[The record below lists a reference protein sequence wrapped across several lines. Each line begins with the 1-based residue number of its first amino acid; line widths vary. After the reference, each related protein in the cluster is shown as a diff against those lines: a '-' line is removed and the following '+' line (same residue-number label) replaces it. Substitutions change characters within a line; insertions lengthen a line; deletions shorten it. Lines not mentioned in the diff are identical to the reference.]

1 MPIKLNS
8 ADEKSVI
15 SSSIPVYGN
24 GYTPASHKQV
34 IEASKKILGDN
45 NIKLVSNNG
54 QEEIKFIGSNN
65 NEVVTAYFVV
75 DTPSNPDYDLVF
87 AWVNSYTRSM
97 RFKCAVGCKSKNE
110 SAVFIKHYFSV
121 KKGGDI
127 ADIIDLMNSV
137 VKNIYPY
144 YENTISELEALS
156 FHNFTR
162 EQVCSTLGDIFFN
175 KNLITP
181 HQASTLQKWMTETFK
196 DASVWL
202 ATDVYELLA
211 LVAYTYHPRLWLS
224 THADL
229 HEYLTDKFG
238 QKIPIESTLD
248 YNRVRNVIDTTY
260 PEVSESVEE
269 IEEKLDAVVEGED
282 VVLENNI
289 APVEHEYVEKES
301 VEVYEEANLEQESSK
316 IEHGV
321 IEEKI
326 LVEEVE
332 EELLPEKS
340 VEDDDQPEDEK
351 ESEVIEEDDSS
362 DFGTTYSSSA
372 IDDDDFTW

>member
-65 NEVVTAYFVV
+65 NEVVAAYFVV
-75 DTPSNPDYDLVF
+75 NTPSNPDYDLVF

-110 SAVFIKHYFSV
+110 SAIFIKHYFSV

-127 ADIIDLMNSV
+127 ADIIDLMDSV

-196 DASVWL
+196 DAAVWS
-202 ATDVYELLA
+202 ASDVYELLA
-211 LVAYTYHPRLWLS
+211 LVTYTYHPRLWLS
-224 THADL
+224 THAEI

-238 QKIPIESTLD
+238 QQIPIESTLD
-248 YNRVRNVIDTTY
+248 YNRVKSVIDTTY
-260 PEVSESVEE
+260 PEVSESVDD
-269 IEEKLDAVVEGED
+269 IEDKLDAVVENKEVVIEETVVPTERKNVNEEPVLIYED
-282 VVLENNI
+282 
-289 APVEHEYVEKES
+289 
-301 VEVYEEANLEQESSK
+301 ANLEQESAK
-316 IEHGV
+316 IEHAV
-321 IEEKI
+321 VEEKMF
-326 LVEEVE
+326 VEDVE
-332 EELLPEKS
+332 EEEAIS
-340 VEDDDQPEDEK
+340 EESCDDEDESEDEK
-351 ESEVIEEDDSS
+351 ESDFIEEEDSS
-362 DFGTTYSSSA
+362 DFGATRST

>member
-65 NEVVTAYFVV
+65 NEVVAAYFVV
-75 DTPSNPDYDLVF
+75 NTPSNPDYDLVF

-127 ADIIDLMNSV
+127 ADIIDLMDSV

-162 EQVCSTLGDIFFN
+162 EQVCSMLGDVFFN

-196 DASVWL
+196 DAEVWS

-238 QKIPIESTLD
+238 QQIPIESTLD
-248 YNRVRNVIDTTY
+248 YNRVRSVIDTTY
-260 PEVSESVEE
+260 PEVSESVED
-269 IEEKLDAVVEGED
+269 IEDKLDAVVENEEVVIEETAVPTERED
-282 VVLENNI
+282 VDKEPVLI
-289 APVEHEYVEKES
+289 
-301 VEVYEEANLEQESSK
+301 YEDANLEQESAK
-316 IEHGV
+316 IEHAV
-321 IEEKI
+321 VEEKMFVEDIEEETI
-326 LVEEVE
+326 SEESNNDE
-332 EELLPEKS
+332 EES
-340 VEDDDQPEDEK
+340 EDEE
-351 ESEVIEEDDSS
+351 ESNFIEEDDSS
-362 DFGTTYSSSA
+362 DFGTTRST